1 MAGVK
6 RCLLQVEVPEQ
17 LMDDLATAMK
27 GAGIPV
33 PDSEERWTMA
43 LDALKVRSSTLTNI
57 LCLCFD
63 MVFQSSAVRLQWV
76 VCRQECDLISVCL
89 MQWNGSCC
97 RYVRLLLSL
106 TAQSVQVGS
115 PWPPCRKGDL
125 HV

>member
-17 LMDDLATAMK
+17 LKDDLATAMK

-57 LCLCFD
+57 LCLP
-63 MVFQSSAVRLQWV
+63 VL
-76 VCRQECDLISVCL
+76 
-89 MQWNGSCC
+89 
-97 RYVRLLLSL
+97 
-106 TAQSVQVGS
+106 
-115 PWPPCRKGDL
+115 
-125 HV
+125 